1 MKRFLFLLSIIL
13 VISVAINAQ
22 SKNVFTLSQ
31 FSFEDTAGKNFKLD
45 TLKGNVVFIDCWFP
59 ACPPCRAEMP
69 YSKLLQNRLH
79 TLQMDSNI
87 VFVTISFKQSK
98 DEWLTALKT
107 LPMPSAIHL
116 YSPAST
122 YEMALAGGN
131 YPTYKIFNVKGEL
144 DNETCPLPSEIGFI
158 DFVLFAAQKGI
169 ELEYQANKTRKF
181 GSSPIWLLFEGKPE
195 KIALKYMPN
204 NDDALFKGL
213 TNPKVNLNL
222 KILAKR
228 A

>member
-31 FSFEDTAGKNFKLD
+31 FSFEDTAGKKFKLD
-45 TLKGNVVFIDCWFP
+45 TLKGKVVFIDCWFP

-98 DEWLTALKT
+98 EEWLTALKI

-131 YPTYKIFNVKGEL
+131 YPTYKIFNTSGILDVEPTSYPREL
-144 DNETCPLPSEIGFI
+144 GKI
-158 DFVLFAAQKGI
+158 DFILFAATQNISVTESKKIFEI
-169 ELEYQANKTRKF
+169 EGSKLLKRSIPKSKSAVLNTFFNRYKKYEYSFKQDF
-181 GSSPIWLLFEGKPE
+181 LQ
-195 KIALKYMPN
+195 LKH
-204 NDDALFKGL
+204 
-213 TNPKVNLNL
+213 
-222 KILAKR
+222 
-228 A
+228 